1 MSAPGHLPL
10 LHNNPVSPLLLDKT
24 QSLGQQNK
32 DAVSSGGPRG
42 IVTNSNLP
50 RFWKLCTR
58 PPPLM
63 PSKNYV
69 RTHLTAPKDESA
81 DIFLMSNTLHMAGLR
96 EKMSKGISQ
105 HFTKGSTRDW
115 LQVAQLQG
123 QPQKT
128 SLSCASCNITC
139 AIRFHGG

>member
-1 MSAPGHLPL
+1 MSPPGHLPL
-10 LHNNPVSPLLLDKT
+10 LHYNPVSPLLLDKT

-32 DAVSSGGPRG
+32 DAVSSGGPQG
-42 IVTNSNLP
+42 IVTNCNLP

-69 RTHLTAPKDESA
+69 RTHLTPPKDESA
-81 DIFLMSNTLHMAGLR
+81 DIFLMSNTLHIAGPR
-96 EKMSKGISQ
+96 EKMSKRISQ

-115 LQVAQLQG
+115 LQGAQLQG
-123 QPQKT
+123 QPRKT
-128 SLSCASCNITC
+128 SLSCASGIITW
-139 AIRFHGG
+139 AFRLHGG